1 MSKPVEIEFLMKDGI
16 SAGLNKIKSFTE
28 SVKSKALMTA
38 DEFAEVQRYVLELR
52 NVVALLE
59 TQLEDLRL
67 VGQAASPDLDQSQ
80 NIAQIESLESQI
92 KELETELKQLQNV
105 SENVKVTPSEL
116 PNAQKKFNGLHN
128 SIQQMAR
135 EMPSLAMGP
144 QMFFLAISNNLPIF
158 ADEVKRAK
166 EEYADLIKNGEKGEP
181 VWKQI
186 LSSLFSWQ
194 TALTTGIMLLTMYG
208 DKIIQWAKNLRTAEN
223 DSESLRKAIGESEKA
238 IIAERVQIDNLFNS
252 LKSAKEGTKEY
263 VEAKKAIIDQYGSY
277 LTGLSAEVQSLQDI
291 ETAYKAITRAAEES
305 ARARAKEA
313 YIKEEADNYAEEMG
327 NVRVDVKKLL
337 EDKFGKEKGGEYYW
351 KIVPIL
357 DGEKMTDEVRDIVS
371 QFDEKKLRMVGSGM
385 SASYVEMTTNDLK
398 SQLTSAAILR
408 NQLDRAVSNA
418 NDRFSIP
425 GGDPEKEIIKNKE
438 YWENYIN
445 EQQRLLDAM
454 TEEQLLTEDA
464 QKIRSNILEAQKKLE
479 AYNVQSSKSGE
490 NKGTRDERAD
500 LDKELKDASKERQE
514 LEKELYFQEQQNR
527 INLETNERKRKEAQM
542 RLDHEKELYNLEQ
555 QKQSAIDAEIERQR
569 AIFDAVENT
578 KASKDD
584 KYVKKTFSEEDI
596 DKTEI
601 DKITES
607 YSNLYKQIEK
617 IQQKERDEINNDEE
631 KAQNEYLSK
640 YGSFLE
646 RIEAITK
653 LYAERIQKAAT
664 EGERKTLEAERNN
677 AIKAIEQEMNGN
689 GINWDNIFADVSHRS
704 VESLK
709 AMRAEIRNVIIE
721 GKDLS
726 ASDMS
731 RLYEQYNKVG
741 EAIEESSFSLR
752 KLMGYTNEDVEYAKQ
767 LKEEYEELKNIY
779 EELVA
784 LQNQHQEAS
793 NNANSALVDFM
804 KKNTGQ
810 DVTGQESEQ
819 TMKEMLQD
827 NNATEETM
835 SEFDNLYSKNEDAS
849 KQLANT
855 TKNVQGAGKAM
866 EAAGAA
872 MQSAGSSAGSTIAF
886 IDKIIHMVNDNVQS
900 AVGVMEELGLE
911 DTKAGKF
918 TEKFAESS
926 QYATQAWESLK
937 SGNIMGVVHGVLGSL
952 RTLGEGLGQL
962 GIAGFG
968 SNNADLPEQLEHL
981 TRSNENL
988 KQSMDRLSDA
998 MEEANAQE
1006 AADLHQQQQDNL
1018 DATISG
1024 TQNLMDTAGS
1034 TYSNGFLGIGGSHSS
1049 DYFINENM
1057 SSTDWSRMNQILKE
1071 NGFDSTVNQ
1080 AGDLWFL
1087 SPEEMEAI
1095 ATGAP
1100 DLWTKLQDA
1109 IAEGYA
1115 GEELIE
1121 LMNDYIGLAG
1131 QANEIADEYKEK
1143 ITGISFEG
1151 VRDNFKSNLL
1161 DMNTDAAKMS
1171 ENIGET
1177 MLNGIVENMMSGK
1190 YNDRLQEW
1198 YEEFANAMIDGVLSD
1213 EESEYL
1219 NDLYNGIAEDAIAER
1234 DALLDAA
1241 GIDPEGFSQSG
1252 KQGGFNAMSQEQG
1265 TKLEGLFV
1273 SAQMH
1278 LVSIDERQEDVAETM
1293 SAALGHLQ
1301 KIEENTSDCKDS
1313 LDEINN
1319 NIKTIIRDGV
1329 KAI

>member
-16 SAGLNKIKSFTE
+16 SAGLDKIKSYTD
-28 SVKSKALMTA
+28 SVKSKASLTA
-38 DEFAEVQRYVLELR
+38 EEYDKVQEHIMALR
-52 NVVALLE
+52 NVMALLE
-59 TQLEDLRL
+59 AELKDFKLTAE
-67 VGQAASPDLDQSQ
+67 ASPNMDQSQ
-80 NIAQIESLESQI
+80 NEEFMRKLKAQI
-92 KELETELKQLQNV
+92 KDVKDELKQLKTT
-105 SENVKVTPSEL
+105 SETTKVVPPEL
-116 PNAQKKFNGLHN
+116 PNAQRKFNGLHN

-194 TALTTGIMLLTMYG
+194 TALTTGIMLLTMHS
-208 DKIIQWAKNLRTAEN
+208 DKIIQWAKNLRNANN
-223 DSESLRKAIGESEKA
+223 DSELLRKSIGESEKA

-479 AYNVQSSKSGE
+479 AYNVQSSKSAE

-500 LDKELKDASKERQE
+500 LDKELTDASKERQK

-601 DKITES
+601 DKIIKS
-607 YSNLYKQIEK
+607 YETLYAQVQD
-617 IQQKERDEINNDEE
+617 IQQKEKDNIQKEE
-631 KAQNEYLSK
+631 ETSYNEYLSQ
-640 YGSFLE
+640 YGNFLE
-646 RIEAITK
+646 RIEATTK
-653 LYAERIQKAAT
+653 LYSEKIRKATT
-664 EGERKTLEAERNN
+664 EGERKTLESERDAAIN
-677 AIKAIEQEMNGN
+677 AVKQEMNGN
-689 GINWDNIFADVSHRS
+689 NIDWDKVFADVSHRS
-704 VESLK
+704 VESLEE
-709 AMRAEIRNVIIE
+709 MRMQIRKLIIE
-721 GKDLS
+721 SENLS

-741 EAIEESSFSLR
+741 EAIEESSFSFK
-752 KLMGYTNEDVEYAKQ
+752 KLLGYTNEEAEHAER
-767 LKEEYEELKNIY
+767 LKSEYEELKRIY

-784 LQNQHQEAS
+784 LQEQHKAESDSANQ
-793 NNANSALVDFM
+793 NLVDFM
-804 KKNTGQ
+804 REHTGQ
-810 DVTGQESEQ
+810 NVSGNESEQ
-819 TMKEMLQD
+819 TMMEMLQG
-827 NNATEETM
+827 NNATEDTM
-835 SEFDNLYSKNEDAS
+835 SAFTELFQKNKEAS
-849 KQLANT
+849 NQLAAT
-855 TKNVQGAGKAM
+855 TKNVQGAGEAM
-866 EAAGAA
+866 GKAGAA
-872 MQSAGSSAGSTIAF
+872 MKGAGSSAASTIAF
-886 IDKIIHMVNDNVQS
+886 IDKIIHTVNDNVQS

-968 SNNADLPEQLEHL
+968 SNNADLPEQLENL
-981 TRSNENL
+981 SRSNDNL
-988 KQSMDRLSDA
+988 KQSVDKLSGIMEDA
-998 MEEANAQE
+998 SAKE
-1006 AADLHQQQQDNL
+1006 AAELYQQQQDNL
-1018 DATISG
+1018 NTTITG
-1024 TQNLMDTAGS
+1024 TQDLMDTAAS
-1034 TYSNGFLGIGGSHSS
+1034 TYSNGFLGIGGEHSA
-1049 DYFINENM
+1049 DYFINEAMN
-1057 SSTDWSRMNQILKE
+1057 STDWARMNQILKE
-1071 NGFDSTVNQ
+1071 NGFDSTVNG
-1080 AGDLWFL
+1080 AGDLWNL

-1095 ATGAP
+1095 ASFAP
-1100 DLWTKLQDA
+1100 DLWTKLQNA
-1109 IAEGYA
+1109 ISEGYA
-1115 GEELIE
+1115 GEELIQ

-1131 QANEIADEYKEK
+1131 QANELADEYKDI
-1143 ITGISFEG
+1143 ITGISFDG
-1151 VRDNFKSNLL
+1151 VKDNFKNALL
-1161 DMNTDAAKMS
+1161 DMDMTADKMG

-1177 MLNGIVENMMSGK
+1177 LLNGIVQNMMSGE

-1198 YEEFANAMIDGVLSD
+1198 YDEFAEAMVDGVLSD
-1213 EESEYL
+1213 DEREYL
-1219 NDLYNGIAEDAIAER
+1219 NSLYTGIAEDAIAER
-1234 DALLDAA
+1234 DALLEAA
-1241 GIDPEGFSQSG
+1241 GIDPDSISQTG

-1293 SAALGHLQ
+1293 SVAVGHLR
-1301 KIEENTSDCKDS
+1301 KIEENTGDCKDS
-1313 LDEINN
+1313 LEEINQ

>member
-16 SAGLNKIKSFTE
+16 SAGLNKIKSFTK
-28 SVKSKALMTA
+28 SVKSKAQMTA

-116 PNAQKKFNGLHN
+116 PNTQKKFNGLHN

-208 DKIIQWAKNLRTAEN
+208 DEIIQWCKGLVGAKNDVDE
-223 DSESLRKAIGESEKA
+223 LRKAMELKNEVEKEAHA
-238 IIAERVQIDNLFNS
+238 ISVRTRVELNNEIQNIKTFT
-252 LKSAKEGTKEY
+252 GTKEQEKNKIEELNRKY
-263 VEAKKAIIDQYGSY
+263 GDSFGYYETLAEWYDILIRKSEDYIETLFLQAKAQSYIDKAVKVDEQINEVESKGKEEYRPTWGEGGKVNMFLGGDNLDNYGSDP
-277 LTGLSAEVQSLQDI
+277 AELAFRAEMQKL
-291 ETAYKAITRAAEES
+291 ENEKAQ
-305 ARARAKEA
+305 
-313 YIKEEADNYAEEMG
+313 YIKEAE
-327 NVRVDVKKLL
+327 KLFNDYINKSKESGL
-337 EDKFGKEKGGEYYW
+337 NDYKPISPNDGK
-351 KIVPIL
+351 
-357 DGEKMTDEVRDIVS
+357 DT
-371 QFDEKKLRMVGSGM
+371 SG
-385 SASYVEMTTNDLK
+385 K
-398 SQLTSAAILR
+398 SQ
-408 NQLDRAVSNA
+408 
-418 NDRFSIP
+418 
-425 GGDPEKEIIKNKE
+425 
-438 YWENYIN
+438 Y
-445 EQQRLLDAM
+445 
-454 TEEQLLTEDA
+454 
-464 QKIRSNILEAQKKLE
+464 
-479 AYNVQSSKSGE
+479 
-490 NKGTRDERAD
+490 D

-601 DKITES
+601 DKIIKS
-607 YSNLYKQIEK
+607 YETLYAQVQD
-617 IQQKERDEINNDEE
+617 IQQKEKDNIQKEE
-631 KAQNEYLSK
+631 ETSYNEYLSQ
-640 YGSFLE
+640 YGNFLE
-646 RIEAITK
+646 RIEATTK
-653 LYAERIQKAAT
+653 LYSEKIRKATT
-664 EGERKTLEAERNN
+664 EGERKTLESERDAAIN
-677 AIKAIEQEMNGN
+677 AVKQEMNGN
-689 GINWDNIFADVSHRS
+689 NIDWDKVFADVSHRS
-704 VESLK
+704 VESLEE
-709 AMRAEIRNVIIE
+709 MRMQIRKLIIE
-721 GKDLS
+721 SENLS

-741 EAIEESSFSLR
+741 EAIEESSFSFK
-752 KLMGYTNEDVEYAKQ
+752 KLLGYTNEEAEHAER
-767 LKEEYEELKNIY
+767 LKSEYEELKRIY

-784 LQNQHQEAS
+784 LQEQHKTESDSANQ
-793 NNANSALVDFM
+793 NLVDFM
-804 KKNTGQ
+804 REHTGQ
-810 DVTGQESEQ
+810 NVSGNESEQ
-819 TMKEMLQD
+819 TMMEMLQG
-827 NNATEETM
+827 NNATDETM
-835 SEFDNLYSKNEDAS
+835 SAFTELFSKNKEAS
-849 KQLANT
+849 NQLAAT
-855 TKNVQGAGKAM
+855 TKNVQGAGEAMDKAGTAM
-866 EAAGAA
+866 KGAGGSAA
-872 MQSAGSSAGSTIAF
+872 STIAI
-886 IDKIIHMVNDNVQS
+886 IDKIIHTVNDNVQS

-981 TRSNENL
+981 TRSNDNL
-988 KQSMDRLSDA
+988 KQSMDKLSDA

-1006 AADLHQQQQDNL
+1006 AADLQQQQQDNL
-1018 DATISG
+1018 NATISG

-1151 VRDNFKSNLL
+1151 VRDNFKSTLL

-1252 KQGGFNAMSQEQG
+1252 KQGGFNAISQEQG